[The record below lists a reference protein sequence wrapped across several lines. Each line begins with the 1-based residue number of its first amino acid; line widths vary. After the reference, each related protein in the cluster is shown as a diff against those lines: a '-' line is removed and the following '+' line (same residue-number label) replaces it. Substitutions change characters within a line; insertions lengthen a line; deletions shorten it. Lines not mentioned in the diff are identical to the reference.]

1 MKKDTINS
9 ILLLLILAIL
19 IYIVFKI
26 NQQSEKIQTI
36 ENNLRAYFSTN

>member
-9 ILLLLILAIL
+9 ILLLLILGIL

-26 NQQSEKIQTI
+26 NQQSEQIQTI
-36 ENNLRAYFSTN
+36 ENNLRAYFATN